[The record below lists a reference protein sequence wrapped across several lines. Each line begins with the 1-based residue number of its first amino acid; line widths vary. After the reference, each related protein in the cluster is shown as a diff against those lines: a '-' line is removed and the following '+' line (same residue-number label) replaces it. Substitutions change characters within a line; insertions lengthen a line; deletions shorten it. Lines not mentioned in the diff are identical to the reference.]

1 MKKDF
6 PIIPKAKAKRK
17 ALKAKK
23 AVLKD
28 IHRHKKNIPTCY
40 LASSNPRPWSFR
52 DRPNILADTCSGEA
66 NYAII
71 KFPLTTESDG
81 KTDFSVDVKLT
92 STSSNRL
99 ERNSLIVICP
109 KSVSCSDVMGRGRH
123 VWLAPTYDAL
133 DVAK

>member
-1 MKKDF
+1 MSTATKGLPQVTPLQVAQD
-6 PIIPKAKAKRK
+6 
-17 ALKAKK
+17 L
-23 AVLKD
+23 AVLEAAQ
-28 IHRHKKNIPTCY
+28 IPSKECAQRNK
-40 LASSNPRPWSFR
+40 L
-52 DRPNILADTCSGEA
+52 DH
-66 NYAII
+66 YAII